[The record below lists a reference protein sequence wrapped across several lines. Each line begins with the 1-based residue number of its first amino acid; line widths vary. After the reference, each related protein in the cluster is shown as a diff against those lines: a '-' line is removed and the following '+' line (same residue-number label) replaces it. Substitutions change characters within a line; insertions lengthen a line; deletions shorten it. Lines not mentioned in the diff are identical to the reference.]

1 MDEDRSGNYL
11 NAELANRDRDRVSKV
26 LAKHGI
32 SYSEGVKITPPGTGA
47 PVKSL
52 Q

>member
-32 SYSEGVKITPPGTGA
+32 SYSEAGKITAPGTGA